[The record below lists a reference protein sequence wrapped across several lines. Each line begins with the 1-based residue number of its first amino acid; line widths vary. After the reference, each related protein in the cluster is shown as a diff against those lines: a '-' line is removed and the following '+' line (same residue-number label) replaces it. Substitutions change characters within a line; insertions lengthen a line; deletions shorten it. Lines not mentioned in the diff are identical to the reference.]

1 MPPPTSELF
10 HVESSPSTG
19 RRIHASQ
26 FIPANTPLLITP
38 ALSTCML
45 FREYKR
51 EVCAFCFAYNRGRNW
66 SLRDADAGLAWC
78 SEECRVEWLHFQG
91 PLALEAFRN
100 IERLVR
106 KAGQKTDDNGNT
118 VNGVAQPPSPDAVEK
133 AWAEAAEYGQLIISA
148 RGTDKTAVSKAAR
161 RALQTA
167 TSGPADPAVLSHFL
181 SGILLHANH
190 SDLYCSMTELHAAS
204 QPYKDQE
211 QLQIHI
217 STYHQLL
224 ALLPEDLL
232 PSCTPDI
239 VRAVQSRDLP
249 NSFGIR
255 SLDDAGDEIFGFGVW
270 PEASYWN
277 HSCTPNVQ
285 KRRVGRAWE
294 FWTARAI
301 EEGEELCITYLGG
314 EEETLNVRERR
325 ERLGKTWGF
334 VCGCG
339 KCEGEAGLVGTE

>member
-10 HVESSPSTG
+10 HVESSSSTG
-19 RRIHASQ
+19 RRIHASKS
-26 FIPANTPLLITP
+26 IPANTPLLTTP
-38 ALSTCML
+38 ALATCML

-78 SEECRVEWLHFQG
+78 SEDCKGRWLQFQG
-91 PLALEAFRN
+91 PLAIDAFRSV
-100 IERLVR
+100 ERLVR
-106 KAGQKTDDNGNT
+106 KAGQKNDESGNAENGLSH
-118 VNGVAQPPSPDAVEK
+118 PPSEDAAEK
-133 AWAEAAEYGQLIISA
+133 AWADAAEYGQLIIAA
-148 RGTDKTAVSKAAR
+148 RGPDKTAVTKVAR

-167 TSGPADPAVLSHFL
+167 SSGSAEPTVLSHFL
-181 SGILLHANH
+181 SGVLLHTNH
-190 SDLYCSMTELHAAS
+190 PNLWSSMTELHAAS
-204 QPYKDQE
+204 HPYKDQE
-211 QLQIHI
+211 QLKTHI
-217 STYHQLL
+217 SSYHQLL
-224 ALLPEDLL
+224 ALLPQDLL
-232 PSCTPDI
+232 SFCTPDI

-277 HSCTPNVQ
+277 HSCSPNVR

-294 FWTARAI
+294 FWTARPI

-325 ERLGKTWGF
+325 ERLEKTWGF
-334 VCGCG
+334 TCGCG
-339 KCEGEAGLVGTE
+339 KCEREAGSAAK